1 MTIGSSLRATLER
14 AVALHNAG
22 RVDEAET
29 LYRAV
34 LSRHPLKPD
43 ALDFLGLACTQKGRP
58 GEAARLFGQL
68 VKLSPR
74 HTTAPFTYARVL
86 QDLGRLVGRGAG
98 SLQQMPG
105 DQRRLAGGLGQSR

>member
-1 MTIGSSLRATLER
+1 M
-14 AVALHNAG
+14 ALHNAG
-22 RVDEAET
+22 RVDEVET

-58 GEAARLFGQL
+58 AEAARLFGQL

-74 HTTAPFTYARVL
+74 DTTALFN
-86 QDLGRLVGRGAG
+86 
-98 SLQQMPG
+98 
-105 DQRRLAGGLGQSR
+105 